1 MVMTAC
7 GERPFSRQTSEKIW
21 NKITY
26 TAKILPT
33 FHYLPWFS
41 EFYLVF
47 KGLPSIGQNQFWRD
61 ELKMWMKASIGF
73 CPQRADLILL
83 TDEVRGRAGF
93 LRPRESRPTKM
104 VRRLIFITLE
114 ERFKTWVTNI
124 LLELLFNK
132 KTCKRV
138 CLGQTPFLL
147 PLFLAN
153 KALQLCFLGQKMPS
167 LAIFVLL
174 TFHLTNIVWTLC
186 SVWLWTGWYP
196 F

>member
-26 TAKILPT
+26 TTKILPT
-33 FHYLPWFS
+33 FHYFSSPLIDTLRKNVS

-61 ELKMWMKASIGF
+61 GLKMWMKASIGF

-83 TDEVRGRAGF
+83 TDEVREQGRLFTAASRGQPRWWGALSSSH
-93 LRPRESRPTKM
+93 LRNG
-104 VRRLIFITLE
+104 
-114 ERFKTWVTNI
+114 FKTWVTNL
-124 LLELLFNK
+124 LLELFLNK
-132 KTCKRV
+132 KICEGV
-138 CLGQTPFLL
+138 VFLL

-153 KALQLCFLGQKMPS
+153 KALQLFFLEPKNAKFS
-167 LAIFVLL
+167 HF
-174 TFHLTNIVWTLC
+174 C
-186 SVWLWTGWYP
+186 SSNFP
-196 F
+196 PH

>member
-1 MVMTAC
+1 MWHLQFTIPPPKQTETFLVLLLGILLWFMVMTAC

-33 FHYLPWFS
+33 FHYLPWLKNFS

-47 KGLPSIGQNQFWRD
+47 KGLPSIGKNQFWRD

-93 LRPRESRPTKM
+93 LRPRESRPTKV

-114 ERFKTWVTNI
+114 ERFQNLSHKYPP
-124 LLELLFNK
+124 
-132 KTCKRV
+132 R
-138 CLGQTPFLL
+138 
-147 PLFLAN
+147 
-153 KALQLCFLGQKMPS
+153 
-167 LAIFVLL
+167 
-174 TFHLTNIVWTLC
+174 TFI
-186 SVWLWTGWYP
+186 
-196 F
+196 